1 MRESRNNQNDI
12 YKNFIKL
19 LKGLW
24 SADTNYSSVDNMNNI
39 YVKAI
44 SRIYSIISKKEPDY
58 EKILDRLTTIISSEE
73 RTAKLKR
80 RRRRLVYTASVAAG
94 FFAILN
100 FSGIINFSQLFNNI
114 FISSETREVL
124 SNISQVP
131 KRHKATLIINDSSI
145 INIEKDSVIYSGN
158 HMDKSIVNK
167 IAELN
172 ITDDQENQMHT
183 LVVPR
188 GGEFFL
194 TLPDGTEVFLNSN
207 SKLRYPCRFSE
218 SCREVHLE
226 GEAFFKVKQ
235 LDSIPFLVISDR
247 SVTKVLGTEFNIK
260 TDSRANQIT
269 LCEGVVEVEHLIS
282 KTKRVICPNEQATIT
297 DKQFS
302 VEEVDSYEIR
312 AWTEGRFYFKGKT
325 LAEITDKLSDWYNVD
340 FNFKLEKTKTI
351 QFTGMINRNDIL
363 KDIFELFEASYDLKF
378 QVNDSGV
385 LIVEKRQ

>member
-1 MRESRNNQNDI
+1 MRESRYNQNDI

-24 SADTNYSSVDNMNNI
+24 SADTNSGSLDNTNNI
-39 YVKAI
+39 YVKAV
-44 SRIYSIISKKEPDY
+44 SRIYNIMSKKEPDY

-73 RTAKLKR
+73 RTAKINRGK
-80 RRRRLVYTASVAAG
+80 RRLVYAAG
-94 FFAILN
+94 LVAGFLVILN
-100 FSGIINFSQLFNNI
+100 FTGLINFSLLFNNI
-114 FISSETREVL
+114 FISSETRQVL

-218 SCREVHLE
+218 TGRVVHLE
-226 GEAFFKVKQ
+226 GEAFFKVKH

-269 LCEGVVEVEHLIS
+269 LCEGLVEVEHLIS
-282 KTKRVICPNEQATIT
+282 KTRRVICPNEQATIT
-297 DKQFS
+297 DEQFN
-302 VEEVDSYEIR
+302 VEEVDSYEVR

-325 LAEITDKLSDWYNVD
+325 LAEITDKLSDWYSVD

>member
-80 RRRRLVYTASVAAG
+80 RRRRLVYTTSVAAVL
-94 FFAILN
+94 FAILS

-218 SCREVHLE
+218 SSREVHLE
-226 GEAFFKVKQ
+226 GEAFFKVKHS
-235 LDSIPFLVISDR
+235 DSIPFLVISDR

-297 DKQFS
+297 DKKFS

>member
-1 MRESRNNQNDI
+1 MRESRNNQNEI
-12 YKNFIKL
+12 YKNFLKI
-19 LKGLW
+19 LKGSS
-24 SADTNYSSVDNMNNI
+24 SADANSGVLDNPKNI
-39 YVKAI
+39 YVKTV
-44 SRIYSIISKKEPDY
+44 SRIYNIMSKKEPDY
-58 EKILDRLTTIISSEE
+58 EKILDRLTTIITSEE
-73 RTAKLKR
+73 RMAKLMKR
-80 RRRRLVYTASVAAG
+80 RRRLFYTASVAAG
-94 FFAILN
+94 CFVLLN
-100 FSGIINFSQLFNNI
+100 LTGIINISPLFNKL
-114 FISSETREVL
+114 FISTETRQVL
-124 SNISQVP
+124 SSVSQVP
-131 KRHKATLIINDSSI
+131 KRHKATLIINDSSV

-158 HMDKSIVNK
+158 HLDKSIVNK

-172 ITDDQENQMHT
+172 IGADSENQMHT
-183 LVVPR
+183 LIVPR

-218 SCREVHLE
+218 TGREVHLE
-226 GEAFFKVKQ
+226 GEAFFKVKH

-269 LCEGVVEVEHLIS
+269 LCEGVVEVENLSS
-282 KTKRVICPNEQATIT
+282 KIKRVICPNEQATIT
-297 DKQFS
+297 ESQIY
-302 VEEVDSYEIR
+302 VEEVDSYEVR
-312 AWTEGRFYFKGKT
+312 SWTEGRFYFKGKT
-325 LAEITDKLSDWYNVD
+325 LAEITERLSDWYSVD
-340 FNFKLEKTKTI
+340 FTFKLEKTKII